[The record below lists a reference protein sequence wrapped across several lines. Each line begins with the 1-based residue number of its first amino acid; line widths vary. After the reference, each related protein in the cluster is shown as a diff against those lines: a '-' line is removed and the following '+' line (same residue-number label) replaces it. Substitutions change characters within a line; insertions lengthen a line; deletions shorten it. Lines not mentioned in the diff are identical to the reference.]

1 MMPTSPRSPA
11 TEFATMMQIVPVGSH
26 ARRAA
31 AVAQFFAPVLR
42 MFDAVGV
49 ALTSTLYSL
58 RRGANG

>member
-1 MMPTSPRSPA
+1 MMQTSRRSPA

-31 AVAQFFAPVLR
+31 AVAQFFSPVLR
-42 MFDAVGV
+42 MFDAVGL
-49 ALTSTLYSL
+49 ALSSTLGLL